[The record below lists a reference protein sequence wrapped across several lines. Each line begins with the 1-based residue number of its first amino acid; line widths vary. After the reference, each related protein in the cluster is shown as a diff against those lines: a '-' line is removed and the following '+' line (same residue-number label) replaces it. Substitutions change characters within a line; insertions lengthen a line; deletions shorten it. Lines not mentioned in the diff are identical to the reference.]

1 MQYRK
6 FLEDCCR
13 EGWVRIDD
21 EDNIELTIDGNRF
34 DQFDDIVIMIE
45 TLCSNNGYTCMMDR
59 DYTDDGVSFFVGSEK
74 FAKEFMLAVVIA

>member
-1 MQYRK
+1 MQRNYMQYRK

-34 DQFDDIVIMIE
+34 DQFDDIVII
-45 TLCSNNGYTCMMDR
+45 LCW
-59 DYTDDGVSFFVGSEK
+59 F
-74 FAKEFMLAVVIA
+74 